1 MKRTINSIILI
12 GLAAV
17 CAPAVA
23 QDDQASSLD
32 ELLRRVEQGQIA
44 ESRENRQREA
54 EFRQRQQEQQRLLD
68 EARAERRQ
76 LEQRSDQLETT
87 FENNEIR
94 IADLT
99 ETLTKRLGSLKEL
112 FGVLQQ
118 AAGDANGLFKASI
131 VSSQFPGRGEPMTAL
146 AKKAGTS
153 STLPSIPEIEGLWSS
168 LMREMTE
175 SGKVVR
181 YRPDVVL
188 TDGTEKPMDVIRVG
202 SFNAVTDGRYLRWE
216 PDTQQLEELQ
226 RQPVGRHLRT
236 TSDLADAETGY
247 VPFSLDPS
255 MGQILSLLVQSPSIG
270 ERIAQGA
277 EVGYI
282 IIALGLFAL
291 LLAFERLFVLTRI
304 SRRVNA
310 QIGDPTPDTGNPLGR
325 VMAAYAQH
333 KNDDMETI
341 ELKLGEAI
349 LKESPGLL
357 KFLTLLKIIA
367 VVAPLLGLLGTVTGM
382 IQTFQAITLFGT
394 GDPKIMAGGISQAL
408 ITTVLGLTV
417 AIPTVLLHTIV
428 SGRSRSVLQILE
440 QEAVG
445 IIAEHSERAGGRAS
459 AG

>member
-1 MKRTINSIILI
+1 MKRTISSIILI

-17 CAPAVA
+17 CAPVVA
-23 QDDQASSLD
+23 QDNQASSLD
-32 ELLRRVEQGQIA
+32 ELLQRVEQGRLA

-68 EARAERRQ
+68 EARAQRRR

-87 FENNEIR
+87 FENNEVR
-94 IADLT
+94 ITDLT

-118 AAGDANGLFKASI
+118 AAGDANGLFNASI

-153 STLPSIPEIEGLWSS
+153 STLPSIQEIEGLWSA

-181 YRPDVVL
+181 YLADVVL
-188 TDGTEKPMDVIRVG
+188 TDGSEGTMDVIRVG
-202 SFNAVTDGRYLRWE
+202 SFNAVTDGSYLRWE
-216 PDTQQLEELQ
+216 TDTQQLEELQ
-226 RQPVGRHLRT
+226 RQPVGRHLGT
-236 TSDLADAETGY
+236 TSDLADAESGY
-247 VPFSLDPS
+247 VTFSLDPS
-255 MGQILSLLVQSPSIG
+255 MGQILSLLVQSPSVG

-291 LLAFERLFVLTRI
+291 LLAFERLFALTRI
-304 SRRVNA
+304 GRRVNA
-310 QIGDPTPDTGNPLGR
+310 QVGDPTPDTGNPLGR
-325 VMAAYAQH
+325 VMAAYERH

-349 LKESPGLL
+349 LKEMPGLQ

-428 SGRSRSVLQILE
+428 SGRSKSVVQILE